1 MFQEIKRPNRLF
13 EEVATQIEQVIV
25 ERKLKVG
32 ERLSSETT
40 LSKEFNISK
49 RTLRE
54 AIRVVE
60 QKGLVEITL
69 NGIYVKEASTYKLS
83 ENLALLLKRRQVKW
97 QHITDFR
104 SIIDCSIASLAAQN
118 ATDDEISDLE
128 SLLAEGDDLLEK
140 ESLDWNQYLD
150 VDIKI
155 HLKLAKMSGNP
166 INEWIL
172 STFLKNMSDYYDTY
186 TDKEHQFSHENWQ
199 NQKRLVQAIKDKNPK
214 EAARQAQ
221 IHLELGSKHVG
232 GKGRNKALGN

>member
-1 MFQEIKRPNRLF
+1 MFREIKRPSRLF

-32 ERLSSETT
+32 ERLPSEAA
-40 LSKEFNISK
+40 LSKEFSISK

-69 NGIYVKEASTYKLS
+69 NGIYVKDASTCNLS
-83 ENLALLLKRRQVKW
+83 ENLALLLKRHQVDWK
-97 QHITDFR
+97 HITNFR
-104 SIIDCSIASLAAQN
+104 SILDCSIASLAAQN
-118 ATDDEISDLE
+118 ATDDDISDLE
-128 SLLAEGDDLLEK
+128 SLLAEGDGLLGK
-140 ESLDWNQYLD
+140 KPLDWEKYLD

-186 TDKEHQFSHENWQ
+186 TYKENQFSHENWQ

-221 IHLELGSKHVG
+221 AHLELGSKHVG
-232 GKGRNKALGN
+232 GFRNKALGN